1 MALKG
6 PDFHQLPHPVEKILK
21 VVGMLLL
28 VNKLMSMHVDYF
40 FSIYTVVLELQVN
53 VKNVNNMYS

>member
-1 MALKG
+1 MAMKG

-21 VVGMLLL
+21 AVCMLLL